1 MKCPRKVKWICG
13 VLCIVLLLTTGI
25 AAFSESTEVAF
36 TDPSKLSES
45 EIMALAVEQLKDSW
59 TNTFKKRD
67 LSEKGYL
74 QILHTQ
80 ICYINPD
87 YVPVKRGY
95 YLQDVY
101 CMVEFTLLNDFYGL
115 APYYP
120 DLASGNA
127 VLFMCDGSIKVETSP
142 FLKAQQRYSLEDFRN
157 AIVSV
162 TQTDEY
168 NAVYYLLD
176 KP

>member
-1 MKCPRKVKWICG
+1 MKYPEIKKWICG
-13 VLCIVLLLTTGI
+13 ALCILLLSITGI
-25 AAFSESTEVAF
+25 GTFAETAEAAIA
-36 TDPSKLSES
+36 DPSKLSEN
-45 EIMALAVEQLKDSW
+45 EIVELAVEQLKCSW
-59 TNTFKKRD
+59 TDTFKRRD

-80 ICYINPD
+80 ICYIDPD
-87 YVPVKRGY
+87 YVPVKHN

-101 CMVEFTLLNDFYGL
+101 CMVEFTLLTDFYGL
-115 APYYP
+115 APYYT
-120 DLASGNA
+120 DLAGGNA
-127 VLFMCDGSIKVETSP
+127 VLFMRDGTIKVDTSP
-142 FLKAQQRYSLEDFRN
+142 FLKTQQRYSLEDFQN

-168 NAVYYLLD
+168 NTIFYLLD